1 MSIKLLDSVIQIKN
15 YLMRHK
21 LCCKDFVIAPDAG
34 KVLES
39 ATEAFML
46 TSHEDSEL
54 PLWLADLE

>member
-1 MSIKLLDSVIQIKN
+1 
-15 YLMRHK
+15 MRHK

-46 TSHEDSEL
+46 TSHEDFEL
-54 PLWLADLE
+54 PLWLANLE